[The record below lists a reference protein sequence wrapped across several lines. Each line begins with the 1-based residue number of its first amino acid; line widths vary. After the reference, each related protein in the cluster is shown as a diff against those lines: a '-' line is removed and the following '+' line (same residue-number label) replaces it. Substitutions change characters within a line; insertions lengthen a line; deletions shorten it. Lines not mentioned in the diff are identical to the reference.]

1 MLHACLLIIR
11 DLFARLQPRMHTA
24 SRRLRTALH
33 AALCVAALTI
43 GLVGSASAQTA
54 SVDTV
59 EPPNWWTGMQW
70 NEVQLMLYGDDLDH
84 LAATVPEDGVRVTGV
99 QTVPSHS
106 YAFVTLAIANDA
118 PGHERRLPASGH
130 RGPRRTRTA
139 RGDCRVGP
147 HRVRAPREM

>member
-1 MLHACLLIIR
+1 MSIFLPLDTPPLLVVQ
-11 DLFARLQPRMHTA
+11 FPR
-24 SRRLRTALH
+24 
-33 AALCVAALTI
+33 I
-43 GLVGSASAQTA
+43 
-54 SVDTV
+54 
-59 EPPNWWTGMQW
+59 
-70 NEVQLMLYGDDLDH
+70 DH

-99 QTVPSHS
+99 QTVPSRS

-147 HRVRAPREM
+147 HRVRALREM